1 MTLRTLILISLFTLT
16 WLLGSGQTKPEQLRI
31 KAVENGLTET
41 RQVVFADSIIP
52 KYNIA
57 ERMRFYKVPSVSM
70 AVINNGN
77 IIWAK
82 AYGYADAATQRPA
95 NTSTLY
101 QAASITKSVNALG
114 IMKLVQYGKLSLE
127 KDIREYLKTWTFPDD
142 EFSKGKTITLKN
154 LLSHTA
160 GLSTGGFMGYTM
172 SDSIPTI
179 NQVLNGQRPANS
191 EAVMPVLPVGAQ
203 FKYSGGGTVIIRKIL
218 EDNISSNYDSIMQAV
233 VLQPLKM
240 TSSTFS
246 QPLNYQ
252 QYKNFAAG
260 HDDNMQV
267 LQGKFN
273 IYPELA
279 PDGLWTTATDL
290 AKFVIA
296 IQQSLKNTRPSFL
309 EKAVAEEMLTPV
321 LSSSDAA
328 LGAFIQEKGGEKYF
342 THSGANVGYRTDY
355 YGSFTTGN
363 GVVVLTNAENGQA
376 LIDEIINSVATV
388 YQWKDF
394 YSPLV
399 MKPVHVPDTLL
410 EKYAGDYFS
419 EDPQIKISIVKK
431 GSGLELTARRPEK
444 MYAVGLDTFF
454 LMSSPTDKCV
464 FSSSQNDGVIDLFEV
479 KQGEKVV
486 VRAVKKR

>member
-1 MTLRTLILISLFTLT
+1 MTLKRLIVISLFTLA
-16 WLLGSGQTKPEQLRI
+16 WLLGFGQTRPEQLRI

-41 RQVVFADSIIP
+41 RQVVFADSITP
-52 KYNIA
+52 KYNIT
-57 ERMRFYKVPSVSM
+57 ERMKFYKVPSVSIV
-70 AVINNGN
+70 VINNGN
-77 IIWAK
+77 IVWAK
-82 AYGYADAATQRPA
+82 AYGYTDAGTRQPA
-95 NTSTLY
+95 NTGTLY
-101 QAASITKSVNALG
+101 QAASISKSVNASG
-114 IMKLVQYGKLSLE
+114 IMKLVQDGKLSLE
-127 KDIREYLKTWTFPDD
+127 KDIREYLRTWTFPDN

-160 GLSTGGFMGYTM
+160 GLSTGGFMGYAT
-172 SDSIPTI
+172 SDSIPAI
-179 NQVLNGQRPANS
+179 NQILNGQRPANS
-191 EAVMPVLPVGAQ
+191 EAVKPVLPVGAQ

-218 EDNISSNYDSIMQAV
+218 DDNISNNYDSIMQAV

-252 QYKNFAAG
+252 QYKNFAAA
-260 HDDNMQV
+260 HDSSMQV

-273 IYPELA
+273 TYPELA
-279 PDGLWTTATDL
+279 PDGLWATATDL

-296 IQQSLKNTRPSFL
+296 IQQSLKGTGPSFL
-309 EKAVAEEMLTPV
+309 EKAVAEEMLTPI
-321 LSSSDAA
+321 LSSSEAA
-328 LGAFIQEKGGEKYF
+328 LGTFIQEKGGEKYF
-342 THSGANVGYRTDY
+342 THSGANIGYRSDY

-363 GVVVLTNAENGQA
+363 GVVVLTNSENGQA

-399 MKPVHVPDTLL
+399 MKAIHVPDTLL
-410 EKYAGDYFS
+410 EKYVGDYFS
-419 EDPQIKISIVKK
+419 EDPNIKVSIVKK
-431 GSGLELTARRPEK
+431 GNSLELTVRRPEK
-444 MYAVGLDTFF
+444 MYATGLDTFF
-454 LMSSPTDKCV
+454 LMSSPTDNCV
-464 FSSSQNDGVIDLFEV
+464 FSSSQNDGIIDLFEV

>member
-1 MTLRTLILISLFTLT
+1 MALKRLIFTSLFTLV
-16 WLLGSGQTKPEQLRI
+16 WLLGFGQTRPEQLRI

-57 ERMRFYKVPSVSM
+57 ERMKFYKVPSVSI
-70 AVINNGN
+70 AVISNGSVV
-77 IIWAK
+77 WAK
-82 AYGYADAATQRPA
+82 AYGYADAGTRQPA
-95 NTSTLY
+95 NTGTLY
-101 QAASITKSVNALG
+101 QAASISKSVNALG
-114 IMKLVQYGKLSLE
+114 IMKLVQDGELSLE
-127 KDIREYLKTWTFPDD
+127 KDIREYLRTWTFPDN
-142 EFSKGKTITLKN
+142 EFSKGKTITLRN

-160 GLSTGGFMGYTM
+160 GLSTGGFMGYTT

-191 EAVMPVLPVGAQ
+191 EAVKPILPVGGQ

-218 EDNISSNYDSIMQAV
+218 EDNISKNYDSLMQAL

-246 QPLNYQ
+246 QPLNH
-252 QYKNFAAG
+252 QYKNFAAA
-260 HDDNMQV
+260 HDERMQA

-279 PDGLWTTATDL
+279 PDGLWITATDL

-296 IQQSLKNTRPSFL
+296 IQQSLKGTGFL
-309 EKAVAEEMLTPV
+309 EKRVAEEMLRPV
-321 LSSSDAA
+321 LSSSDVA
-328 LGAFIQEKGGEKYF
+328 LGTFIKEKGGEKYF
-342 THSGANVGYRTDY
+342 THSGANIGYRTDY

-363 GVVVLTNAENGQA
+363 GVVVLTNAENGQD
-376 LIDEIINSVATV
+376 LINEIINSVATV

-394 YSPLV
+394 YSPLAV
-399 MKPVHVPDTLL
+399 KAIQVPDTLL
-410 EKYAGDYFS
+410 KKYAGDYFS
-419 EDPQIKISIVKK
+419 EDPQIKVSIVKK
-431 GSGLELTARRPEK
+431 GNSLELTVRRPEI
-444 MYAVGLDTFF
+444 MYATGPDTFF
-454 LMSSPTDKCV
+454 LMSSPTDSCV
-464 FSSSQNDGVIDLFEV
+464 FSSLQHDGVIDLFEV

-486 VRAVKKR
+486 IRAVKRR

>member
-1 MTLRTLILISLFTLT
+1 MALKRLIFISLFTLV
-16 WLLGSGQTKPEQLRI
+16 WLLGFGQTRPEQLRI
-31 KAVENGLTET
+31 KAVEDGLTET
-41 RQVVFADSIIP
+41 RQVVFADSTIP
-52 KYNIA
+52 KYNIT
-57 ERMRFYKVPSVSM
+57 ERMKFYKVPSVSI
-70 AVINNGN
+70 AVISNGS
-77 IIWAK
+77 IVWAK
-82 AYGYADAATQRPA
+82 AYGYADAGTRQPA
-95 NTSTLY
+95 NTGTLY

-114 IMKLVQYGKLSLE
+114 IMKLVQDGKLSLE
-127 KDIREYLKTWTFPDD
+127 KDIREYLRTWTFPDN
-142 EFSKGKTITLKN
+142 EFSNGKTITLRN

-160 GLSTGGFMGYTM
+160 GLSTGGFMGYTT

-191 EAVMPVLPVGAQ
+191 EAVKPILPVGAQ

-218 EDNISSNYDSIMQAV
+218 EDNISNNYDSLMQAL

-246 QPLNYQ
+246 QPLNQ
-252 QYKNFAAG
+252 QYKNFAAA
-260 HDDNMQV
+260 HDESMQA

-296 IQQSLKNTRPSFL
+296 IQQSLKGTGFL
-309 EKAVAEEMLTPV
+309 EKRVAEEMLRPV

-328 LGAFIQEKGGEKYF
+328 LGTFIQEKGGEKYF
-342 THSGANVGYRTDY
+342 THSGANIGYRSDY

-363 GVVVLTNAENGQA
+363 GVVVLTNAENGQD
-376 LIDEIINSVATV
+376 LINEIINSVATV

-394 YSPLV
+394 YSPLAV
-399 MKPVHVPDTLL
+399 KAIQVPDTLL

-419 EDPQIKISIVKK
+419 EDPQIKVSIVKK
-431 GSGLELTARRPEK
+431 GNSLELTVRRPEI
-444 MYAVGLDTFF
+444 MYATASDTFF

-464 FSSSQNDGVIDLFEV
+464 FSSSQHDGVIDLFEV

-486 VRAVKKR
+486 IRAVKRR